1 MIWKGLM
8 LVWQLLVLP
17 FLCGGLF
24 LFFFLPEKKKT
35 LPVIYISGFLLQF
48 VLFELIAIPCVLAER
63 AGIFYTCSNIFAVL
77 LHLCAAAGL
86 VSFLRAYR
94 AGWHIRLPEREDALT
109 LAFYGLYV
117 CLLLFRLYMAYT
129 RAAFDG
135 DDAYYIPQAVAAV
148 RYGAMYRIDPYLGV
162 PTPLDIRH
170 ALAVLPMWEAHVARL
185 SSLHPTVLVHS
196 LLPLFL
202 IPLTDLVWYLCG
214 TQLLKERKKQIPL
227 FLTLMALFQMFGSV
241 SIYTV
246 ERFALTRTWQ
256 GKSLLAN
263 LVLPVILWLY
273 CWLFERAASAEKEE
287 GRSAAAPY
295 LLLALTN
302 LLAGVCTS
310 MGIVLAGGL
319 TLFAGAAFALYTRA
333 PKRLMY
339 LLCTVL
345 VNLPYL
351 VLYLRKG

>member
-1 MIWKGLM
+1 MILKGLM
-8 LVWQLLVLP
+8 LVWELVLLP

-24 LFFFLPEKKKT
+24 LFILPEKKKT
-35 LPVIYISGFLLQF
+35 LPVLYMAGMLLQF
-48 VLFELIAIPCVLAER
+48 ALFELIAIPCVLAER
-63 AGIFYTCSNIFAVL
+63 AGIFYTCSNLFALL
-77 LHLCAAAGL
+77 LHLCAAAGAL
-86 VSFLRAYR
+86 CFLRAYR
-94 AGWHIRLPEREDALT
+94 AGWRIRLPERPDLLT
-109 LAFYGLYV
+109 LGFWGLYV

-135 DDAYYIPQAVAAV
+135 DDAYYVPQAVAAA
-148 RYGAMYRIDPYLGV
+148 RYGSMYRIDPYTG
-162 PTPLDIRH
+162 TPASLDIRH

-202 IPLTDLVWYLCG
+202 IPLTDLAWYLCG
-214 TQLLKERKKQIPL
+214 TLLLKDRKKQMPL
-227 FLTLMALFQMFGSV
+227 FLSLTALFQMFGSV
-241 SIYTV
+241 SIYTA

-263 LVLPVILWLY
+263 LVIPLLLWLLG
-273 CWLFERAASAEKEE
+273 WLFAAAAVGETE
-287 GRSAAAPY
+287 GKRQAAAPY

-302 LLAGVCTS
+302 LLAGICTS
-310 MGIVLAGGL
+310 MGIALAGGL
-319 TLFAGAAFALYTRA
+319 ILLAGVAFALFTKT
-333 PKRLMY
+333 PKRLLY

-351 VLYLRKG
+351 ALYLGKG